1 MTNVG
6 TIILLTVCI
15 GIGYVLEPVILGL
28 RHSRKAESTELEKPT
43 EPEQKPESKA
53 APAPVPSI
61 ELDLSLVKPED
72 FPDKVALKETLHI
85 TEPKSGLAMELKQ
98 GTEVKPLRIEGS
110 DLVYETIGIPLES
123 RIHVDKTNFKELT
136 RPRMLARQQKEAE
149 MKLAAEAP
157 APEPVVLD
165 EAAIIALLK
174 SELDAGKVTKFKADQ
189 VINWEAGEEIEFD
202 GQTYQSGF
210 VIYQEENLLGTQD
223 YKAIAL
229 ISNGAVVKWINA
241 KTELEIR

>member
-6 TIILLTVCI
+6 IIILLIVCI
-15 GIGYVLEPVILGL
+15 GMGYILEPRILGL
-28 RHSRKAESTELEKPT
+28 RHSRKAESSEVDKSTKS
-43 EPEQKPESKA
+43 EQKPEPKA
-53 APAPVPSI
+53 APAPSI

>member
-6 TIILLTVCI
+6 IIILLIVCI
-15 GIGYVLEPVILGL
+15 GMGYILEPRILGL
-28 RHSRKAESTELEKPT
+28 RHSRKAESSEVDKSTKS
-43 EPEQKPESKA
+43 EQKPEPKA
-53 APAPVPSI
+53 APAPSI

-210 VIYQEENLLGTQD
+210 VIYKEENLLGTQD

>member
-15 GIGYVLEPVILGL
+15 GIGFVLEPVILGL
-28 RHSRKAESTELEKPT
+28 RQSRKAGSTEADKPAKLEK
-43 EPEQKPESKA
+43 KPEPQA
-53 APAPVPSI
+53 ALAPSI
-61 ELDLSLVKPED
+61 ELDLTLVKPED
-72 FPDKVALKETLHI
+72 FPDKVALKETLYI
-85 TEPKSGLAMELKQ
+85 TEPKSGMTMELKQ
-98 GTEVKPLRIEGS
+98 GTEIKPLRIEGS

-123 RIHVDKTNFKELT
+123 RIHVDKTNFKELA

-174 SELDAGKVTKFKADQ
+174 SELEAGKVTEFKADQ
-189 VINWEAGEEIEFD
+189 VTAWEAGDEMEFD
-202 GQTYQSGF
+202 GQTYQTGLVSFQAETIIGL
-210 VIYQEENLLGTQD
+210 QQN
-223 YKAIAL
+223 KALAL
-229 ISNGAVVKWINA
+229 IDNGEVVKWLWA
-241 KTELEIR
+241 KTKLEMR